1 MLDSDGSLGI
11 FRFVFLRHGQTDAN
25 AQGLMCGGDWDI
37 PLNATGFDQARRA
50 AETIVRSGI
59 SISSICASPMRR
71 AQETAEIVATQLS
84 KPIITIEE
92 LREWRVGEWEQRPW
106 KEVPDPFLTEV
117 DPEKGE
123 SRLEFERRVIRGA
136 RKSFSEAGPVLIVA
150 HGGVWHALARP
161 LKVDQGIIPNATPA
175 VVELR
180 LKGLEASWDIS
191 FP

>member
-1 MLDSDGSLGI
+1 MTNLEDSHSI
-11 FRFVFLRHGQTDAN
+11 FKFVFLRHGQTDAN

-50 AETIVRSGI
+50 AEKIAQSGI
-59 SISSICASPMRR
+59 SISSICCSPMRR
-71 AQETAEIVATQLS
+71 AQETAQIVAKELS
-84 KPIITIEE
+84 KSIITVEE

-106 KEVPDPFLTEV
+106 KEVPDPFLTDV

-123 SRLEFERRVIRGA
+123 SRLEFEQRVIRGA
-136 RKSFSEAGPVLIVA
+136 RKSFGEAGPVLIVA

-175 VVELR
+175 LVELNLR
-180 LKGLEASWDIS
+180 GLEAFWDIS